1 MTISS
6 GKKYYYMNVSDRKI
20 DIIEFLDEQSP
31 NITKNSSNETNNN
44 TTSENIVK
52 YLVGTIILIGIIV
65 YTTRF
70 FAYKPNEQKIE
81 KKQEKVS
88 ITETLKIKSN
98 TLKKCL
104 NKTIPVMAELE
115 KEKESKKTT
124 NNENKIFESFLE
136 TEISSIKGME
146 ETEKEKNQTEDSNGS
161 DNKKNTSDEN
171 KSDSNN
177 SITEDEKIILASNS
191 GIKTEVVTP
200 NPIAEN
206 ANVQYGNVK
215 IKNQTTYNLT
225 EDILNPNIKIDNK
238 NILIFHTHSCESY
251 TPSEKYQYSQTG
263 NYRTTDKNYSVIR
276 VGNELENYLKQ
287 YNINVIHDTSYHDY
301 PSYTG
306 SYTRSLQTV
315 ENILK
320 TNQSDIII
328 DLHRDAVGSRPDYAP
343 TVKIGEDYAA
353 QIMFVIGTNEGGLWH
368 PNWQQNLKF
377 AVMVQQKAEEMY
389 PGLFKPIMLTKSRY
403 NQHTGKYA
411 NIMEIG
417 STGNTLDQC
426 LNSMKYL
433 SAVLNEIL
441 K

>member
-1 MTISS
+1 MF
-6 GKKYYYMNVSDRKI
+6 NVTVLKI
-20 DIIEFLDEQSP
+20 RD
-31 NITKNSSNETNNN
+31 
-44 TTSENIVK
+44 IVK

-70 FAYKPNEQKIE
+70 FAYKSNEQKIE

-161 DNKKNTSDEN
+161 DNKKHTSEEN

-377 AVMVQQKAEEMY
+377 AVKVQQKAEEMY

>member
-1 MTISS
+1 MF
-6 GKKYYYMNVSDRKI
+6 NVKILRMRDIRKC
-20 DIIEFLDEQSP
+20 
-31 NITKNSSNETNNN
+31 
-44 TTSENIVK
+44 
-52 YLVGTIILIGIIV
+52 LVGIILTIAIV
-65 YTTRF
+65 ICTTRYF
-70 FAYKPNEQKIE
+70 SSV
-81 KKQEKVS
+81 KKEDTKEKV
-88 ITETLKIKSN
+88 IKETTKINIFKFGSL
-98 TLKKCL
+98 TSCL
-104 NKTIPVMAELE
+104 NKTIPTMSNINEEYKKIE
-115 KEKESKKTT
+115 KENKETESKNYLEEFIKT
-124 NNENKIFESFLE
+124 EM
-136 TEISSIKGME
+136 SSIKGIE
-146 ETEKEKNQTEDSNGS
+146 LAEQNKQQNTNKEDEQTNTVENNQTTD
-161 DNKKNTSDEN
+161 TQEN
-171 KSDSNN
+171 
-177 SITEDEKIILASNS
+177 EKITLASNEVT
-191 GIKTEVVTP
+191 KTEVVTP

-215 IKNQTTYNLT
+215 IKNQTTFNLT
-225 EDILNPNIKIDNK
+225 EDILNPDIKIDNK

-251 TPSEKYQYSQTG
+251 TPSEKYQYTQTG

-276 VGNELENYLKQ
+276 VGTELENYLKE
-287 YNINVIHDTSYHDY
+287 YNVNVIHDTSYHDY

-306 SYTRSLQTV
+306 SYTRSLETV

-343 TVKIGEDYAA
+343 TVKIGDDYAA

-377 AVMVQQKAEEMY
+377 AVKVQQKAEEMY

-426 LNSMKYL
+426 LTSMKYL
-433 SAVLNEIL
+433 SAVMNEIL

>member
-1 MTISS
+1 MF
-6 GKKYYYMNVSDRKI
+6 NVTVLKI
-20 DIIEFLDEQSP
+20 RD
-31 NITKNSSNETNNN
+31 
-44 TTSENIVK
+44 IVK

-206 ANVQYGNVK
+206 ANVQYGKVK

-377 AVMVQQKAEEMY
+377 AVKVQQKAEEMY

>member
-1 MTISS
+1 MF
-6 GKKYYYMNVSDRKI
+6 NVKILRMRDIRKC
-20 DIIEFLDEQSP
+20 
-31 NITKNSSNETNNN
+31 
-44 TTSENIVK
+44 
-52 YLVGTIILIGIIV
+52 LVGIILTIAIV
-65 YTTRF
+65 ICTTRYF
-70 FAYKPNEQKIE
+70 SSV
-81 KKQEKVS
+81 KKENTKEKV
-88 ITETLKIKSN
+88 IKETAQINIFKFGSLTS
-98 TLKKCL
+98 CL
-104 NKTIPVMAELE
+104 NKTIPTMSKINEEYKKIE
-115 KEKESKKTT
+115 KE
-124 NNENKIFESFLE
+124 NKE
-136 TEISSIKGME
+136 TETKNYLEEFIKTEMSSIKGIE
-146 ETEKEKNQTEDSNGS
+146 LAEKNKQQKTNEEDNQT
-161 DNKKNTSDEN
+161 KTVEN
-171 KSDSNN
+171 NQSTDTQEN
-177 SITEDEKIILASNS
+177 EKITLASNEAT
-191 GIKTEVVTP
+191 KTEVVTP

-225 EDILNPNIKIDNK
+225 EDILNPDIKIDNK

-251 TPSEKYQYSQTG
+251 TPSEKYQYTQTG

-276 VGNELENYLKQ
+276 VGTELENYLKQ

-343 TVKIGEDYAA
+343 TVKIGDDYAA

-377 AVMVQQKAEEMY
+377 AVKVQQKAEEMY

-426 LNSMKYL
+426 LTSMKYL
-433 SAVLNEIL
+433 SAVLNEVL

>member
-1 MTISS
+1 MF
-6 GKKYYYMNVSDRKI
+6 NVKILRMRDIRKC
-20 DIIEFLDEQSP
+20 
-31 NITKNSSNETNNN
+31 
-44 TTSENIVK
+44 
-52 YLVGTIILIGIIV
+52 LVGIILTIAIV
-65 YTTRF
+65 ICTTRYF
-70 FAYKPNEQKIE
+70 SSV
-81 KKQEKVS
+81 KKENTKEKV
-88 ITETLKIKSN
+88 IKETAQINIFKFGSLTS
-98 TLKKCL
+98 CL
-104 NKTIPVMAELE
+104 NKTIPTMSNINEEYKKIE
-115 KEKESKKTT
+115 KE
-124 NNENKIFESFLE
+124 NKE
-136 TEISSIKGME
+136 TETKNYLEELIKTEMSSIKGIELAE
-146 ETEKEKNQTEDSNGS
+146 ENKQQKTNEEDNQT
-161 DNKKNTSDEN
+161 KTVEN
-171 KSDSNN
+171 NQSTDTQEN
-177 SITEDEKIILASNS
+177 EKITLASNEAT
-191 GIKTEVVTP
+191 KTEVVTP

-225 EDILNPNIKIDNK
+225 EDILNPDIKIDNK

-251 TPSEKYQYSQTG
+251 TPSEKYQYTQTG

-276 VGNELENYLKQ
+276 VGTELENYLKQ

-343 TVKIGEDYAA
+343 TVKIGDDYAA

-377 AVMVQQKAEEMY
+377 AVKVQQKAEEMY

-426 LNSMKYL
+426 LTSMKYL
-433 SAVLNEIL
+433 SAVLNEVL

>member
-1 MTISS
+1 MF
-6 GKKYYYMNVSDRKI
+6 NVTVLKI
-20 DIIEFLDEQSP
+20 KD
-31 NITKNSSNETNNN
+31 
-44 TTSENIVK
+44 IVK

-206 ANVQYGNVK
+206 ANVQYGKVK

-225 EDILNPNIKIDNK
+225 EVILNPNIKIDNK

-377 AVMVQQKAEEMY
+377 AVKVQQKAEEMY